1 MTNEKFLELVDEIRN
16 ASIDTLKKKNANYS
30 TDKDPLRNFH
40 IGGAMIGGTG
50 AQAALGYMAKHLAC
64 LVDKVNENDFHDR
77 EDLLEKCQDIINYT
91 VFIWCLG
98 NEEMEKYCKQCAE
111 EKYVPKQQGNY
122 TTVSVGVPRTLEPIH
137 FDLSKKLGGTL
148 TNPCEGAPNEAYL
161 RMKEDYE
168 RRSQEGHR
176 AMEYPD

>member
-1 MTNEKFLELVDEIRN
+1 MTNEKFIELVDEIRN

-98 NEEMEKYCKQCAE
+98 NEEMEKYCKM
-111 EKYVPKQQGNY
+111 N
-122 TTVSVGVPRTLEPIH
+122 VS
-137 FDLSKKLGGTL
+137 
-148 TNPCEGAPNEAYL
+148 APNEAYL
-161 RMKEDYE
+161 KQKADFENRLAGTHIGQSSHEAYFNGIHAIVPRPTE
-168 RRSQEGHR
+168 EGHR